1 MAAPILLSPPLAAL
15 VSAWAQPLYAA
26 AATAGFAFLFG
37 LGRKDATLAALGA
50 AIGWA
55 VYILAGALSDTASGA
70 LFAASVAVGLWS
82 EAVALLRRRPATVY
96 MIAGVIPL
104 VPGGGMYYTMLA
116 SNEGN
121 SWKAVELGLQT
132 FSAAFAIAIGMAVA
146 SAAARLLE
154 PGLRRRRKGNQLP
167 RL

>member
-1 MAAPILLSPPLAAL
+1 
-15 VSAWAQPLYAA
+15 
-26 AATAGFAFLFG
+26 
-37 LGRKDATLAALGA
+37 
-50 AIGWA
+50 
-55 VYILAGALSDTASGA
+55 LSDTASGA